1 MAFKYLWILQSI
13 PIASITPKTFEA
25 HVLPYFRLLVFTLSS
40 PSLRIH
46 LQNVSFHPQYSRC
59 VHFFPMKMKLNAI
72 VTINLCI
79 RLSSRAPNL
88 FLFPFWSKASFLQV
102 SHQPGIIRMGQW
114 CHPTGSENLFMPFQ
128 PSGTHP
134 DVFQLSASVN
144 EAVTMWK
151 YAWVSCYDAFIWRQ
165 FGSSCLQ
172 LATWSLSVLFQTFR
186 KLCLWIPTFPVIWF
200 PHLILE
206 VKGGMNII
214 HIINIHFNAHSIS
227 NINHMGK
234 FQVLFLDGCLT
245 SEV

>member
-1 MAFKYLWILQSI
+1 
-13 PIASITPKTFEA
+13 
-25 HVLPYFRLLVFTLSS
+25 
-40 PSLRIH
+40 
-46 LQNVSFHPQYSRC
+46 
-59 VHFFPMKMKLNAI
+59 MKLNAT

-79 RLSSRAPNL
+79 KLSSRALNL
-88 FLFPFWSKASFLQV
+88 FLYPFWSKASFLQV

-172 LATWSLSVLFQTFR
+172 LATWSLSALFQNFR

-214 HIINIHFNAHSIS
+214 HIIKIHFIAHSIS
-227 NINHMGK
+227 NINHMVK
-234 FQVLFLDGCLT
+234 FQVLFLGGCKFNIIVHIFLIEAAFNTLAGDAENGFSST
-245 SEV
+245 SGRHLGKVKIRQGCQTQFQWGPHQGCV